1 MDNNLESFKSSVML
15 CAKRLSLIEQINDIN
30 SLLNENFML
39 DKDFVNYY
47 AKNVIKKGNVLLRF
61 IVCAI
66 CLVPFV
72 LLVSKF
78 KLIDD
83 SGPLFAILANVYWIT
98 IFIVLSKI
106 NKVKKIKI
114 AKRDYLPD
122 YAKRRNTI
130 MKSRDDLKSYKNELQ
145 DELSQLIQIMNDRS
159 ICIIHQNYWDDAIK
173 IWSLV
178 ELGRATSM
186 ASAINLFESIKRE
199 KQRDVVLQ
207 QQLENTQRTLES
219 QIRAERL
226 AQEAADNSSRAEMYS
241 LFTLANTIRN

>member
-15 CAKRLSLIEQINDIN
+15 CAKRLSLIEQISDID

-47 AKNVIKKGNVLLRF
+47 AKNVIQKGNILLRF
-61 IVCAI
+61 IVCGL

-72 LLVSKF
+72 LVVPKF
-78 KLIDD
+78 MDD
-83 SGPLFAILANVYWIT
+83 QSPLFIITANVYWIG
-98 IFIVLSKI
+98 IFIILTKI
-106 NKVKKIKI
+106 NKTRKIKI

-122 YAKRRNTI
+122 YAKRRDTI
-130 MKSRDDLKSYKNELQ
+130 MRSRDDLKSYKNELQ
-145 DELSQLIQIMNDRS
+145 DELSQLVQIMNDRS

-186 ASAINLFESIKRE
+186 ASAINLFESLKRE
-199 KQRDVVLQ
+199 KQRDIVLQ

-241 LFTLANTIRN
+241 LFTLANTIRD